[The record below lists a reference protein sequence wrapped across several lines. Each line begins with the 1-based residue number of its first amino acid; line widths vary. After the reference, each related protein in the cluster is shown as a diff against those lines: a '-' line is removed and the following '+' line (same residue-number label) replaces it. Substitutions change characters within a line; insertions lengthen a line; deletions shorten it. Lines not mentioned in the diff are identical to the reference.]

1 MNSENLIHLFGQ
13 FGLAAILG
21 FLIGLE
27 REMRNE
33 QSITLGI
40 RDFVLFALLGALCAY
55 LSTGF
60 DNPWLI
66 IGGLAALLV
75 LIFSS
80 FWAEREHGP
89 GITTETAAVIT
100 FFLGVLIMHD
110 ANEIAIAL
118 AILTLAVLFPKQQIK
133 RFRAKVQSHELR
145 AVVLFLTITF
155 IVLPVLPTQPLDS
168 YLGFTVATVTDVDSE
183 QGQVRMKLLPERE
196 VEVGDLLELQS
207 REREKLGN
215 AQVSSMDGREILA
228 VLGEKPAEGLAA
240 GAMARQPLQIKFLQ
254 VMLSALKPY
263 KIWLIVV
270 LVSFVSFVGYVLI
283 KSIGSSAGIGL
294 TGLIGGLVSSTVTT
308 LSFARRSK
316 ENPEASGLFA
326 MAVILAGSVM
336 FPRLILEIAVVNQEL
351 MRNIMLPLG
360 VMGLTG
366 ALTAYYLYR
375 KSRDTA
381 ASGMSVQFDNPF
393 SLKSAINFALVFA
406 TILMVTRLAT
416 TYMGN
421 EWLPLVAIVSGLTDA
436 DAIAFSLSSLQHA
449 GLVPLDWASFSLVL
463 GALSNTFMKLVL
475 IFSLGHRDLFR
486 QLLLPFLV
494 HRRRWAGNHV
504 FLLRPGRNA
513 AAVKY

>member
-1 MNSENLIHLFGQ
+1 MNSEHLITLFGQ

-27 REMRNE
+27 REMRDE
-33 QSITLGI
+33 QTVTLGI

-55 LSTGF
+55 LASSF

-66 IGGLAALLV
+66 VGGLAAQLA
-75 LIFSS
+75 LILSS

-100 FFLGVLIMHD
+100 FFLGVLIMRG

-133 RFRAKVQSHELR
+133 SFRARVQSHELR

-155 IVLPVLPTQPLDS
+155 IVLPVLPSHSLDN
-168 YLGFTVATVTDVDSE
+168 YLGFTVATLTDVDSE
-183 QGQVRMKLLPERE
+183 PGHVRMKLLPEQE
-196 VEVGDLLELQS
+196 VEVGELLQLQS
-207 REREKLGN
+207 LNHENIGTAEI
-215 AQVSSMDGREILA
+215 SSVDGREVLA
-228 VLGEKPAEGLAA
+228 VLRDTPGEGLKA
-240 GAMARQPLQIKFLQ
+240 GVIVRRPLQIKFLQ

-270 LVSFVSFVGYVLI
+270 LVSFVSFIGYVLI
-283 KSIGSSAGIGL
+283 RSIGSSAGIGL

-336 FPRLILEIAVVNQEL
+336 FPRLLLEIAVVNQEL
-351 MRNIMLPLG
+351 MRNILVPLG

-366 ALTAYYLYR
+366 ALLAFYHYR
-375 KSRDTA
+375 KSRTTVA
-381 ASGMSVQFDNPF
+381 GGVAVRFDNPF

-416 TYMGN
+416 SYLGN

-436 DAIAFSLSSLQHA
+436 DAIAFSISNLQHA
-449 GLVPLDWASFSLVL
+449 GLVPLDWASFNLVL
-463 GALSNTFMKLVL
+463 GAISNTFMKLFLV
-475 IFSLGHRDLFR
+475 FTLGHRALFR

-494 HRRRWAGNHV
+494 IGSAGLVTMFLYYDLGLHV
-504 FLLRPGRNA
+504 
-513 AAVKY
+513 